1 MTNEV
6 TSCRSTDIWGL
17 GCLVWE
23 VFNGPLP
30 QVSALRNTS
39 KVRHDSSLYL
49 PPSSSYTSQL
59 FIVEIHGR
67 ALSQLQSFPSII
79 PSLFLLFLHL
89 SLSIYSL
96 IPLFL
101 LLFFPS
107 FRSPSPCSRTT
118 VSLSVPTPG
127 PGPTQQF
134 SSAASGNTEDTSP
147 TLTSASPSD

>member
-1 MTNEV
+1 M
-6 TSCRSTDIWGL
+6 CRSTDIWGL

-67 ALSQLQSFPSII
+67 ALPQLQSFPSII
-79 PSLFLLFLHL
+79 PSLFLFFLLLHL
-89 SLSIYSL
+89 SLSLFSYSSL
-96 IPLFL
+96 PSPPLPL
-101 LLFFPS
+101 SL
-107 FRSPSPCSRTT
+107 RSPSSCSHTT
-118 VSLSVPTPG
+118 VSLSVPTLG
-127 PGPTQQF
+127 PDPTQQF
-134 SSAASGNTEDTSP
+134 CSVVSGNTEDTCP
-147 TLTSASPSD
+147 TLTSASHSD